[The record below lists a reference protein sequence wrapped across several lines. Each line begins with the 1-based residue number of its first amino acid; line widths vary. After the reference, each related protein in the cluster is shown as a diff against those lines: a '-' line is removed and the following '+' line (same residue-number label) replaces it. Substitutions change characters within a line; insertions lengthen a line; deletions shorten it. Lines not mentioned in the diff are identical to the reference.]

1 MKTIKLY
8 LVVWVTLLLVS
19 CGRSH
24 FTYYLKER
32 NYTFSVEE
40 KDKETILVLGEGDSI
55 FFNSRR
61 GQYLGVEF
69 YLNDTSN
76 IVYLPPDFS
85 FHRIVKKNFKYKQI
99 HKTVIIK
106 RVIPIYPEVKTHYFG
121 FYGGSE
127 RGGHHTFDVSYNDKY
142 IGSLE
147 PLEWK

>member
-1 MKTIKLY
+1 MKKIKLY
-8 LVVWVTLLLVS
+8 LAVWVTLLLVS

-40 KDKETILVLGEGDSI
+40 RDKETILVLGEGDSI

-85 FHRIVKKNFKYKQI
+85 FHRIVKKNLNINRFTKQ
-99 HKTVIIK
+99 
-106 RVIPIYPEVKTHYFG
+106 
-121 FYGGSE
+121 
-127 RGGHHTFDVSYNDKY
+127 
-142 IGSLE
+142 L
-147 PLEWK
+147 

>member
-1 MKTIKLY
+1 MKLPPLTRLS
-8 LVVWVTLLLVS
+8 LLLVG

-40 KDKETILVLGEGDSI
+40 KEKETILVLGEGDSI

-61 GQYLGVEF
+61 GQYLGIEF

-99 HKTVIIK
+99 HKTVIIN
-106 RVIPIYPEVKTHYFG
+106 RFPIYPEVKTHYFG
-121 FYGGSE
+121 FYGCRE

-142 IGSLE
+142 IGNLE

>member
-8 LVVWVTLLLVS
+8 LAVWVTLLLVA

-69 YLNDTSN
+69 YLMILPTSFISHLIFPFIESLKRILN
-76 IVYLPPDFS
+76 INRFT
-85 FHRIVKKNFKYKQI
+85 KQ
-99 HKTVIIK
+99 
-106 RVIPIYPEVKTHYFG
+106 
-121 FYGGSE
+121 
-127 RGGHHTFDVSYNDKY
+127 
-142 IGSLE
+142 L
-147 PLEWK
+147 

>member
-1 MKTIKLY
+1 M
-8 LVVWVTLLLVS
+8 
-19 CGRSH
+19 
-24 FTYYLKER
+24 
-32 NYTFSVEE
+32 
-40 KDKETILVLGEGDSI
+40 VLGEGDSI

>member
-8 LVVWVTLLLVS
+8 LTVCVTFLLVA

-40 KDKETILVLGEGDSI
+40 KEKETILVLGEGDSI

-61 GQYLGVEF
+61 GQYIGVEF

-76 IVYLPPDFS
+76 IVYLSPNFS
-85 FHRIVKKNFKYKQI
+85 FHRIVKKNFKYKLI
-99 HKTVIIK
+99 HKTILIN

-121 FYGGSE
+121 FYGESDQ
-127 RGGHHTFDVSYNDKY
+127 GHHTFGVSYNDKY